1 MSSPESDSTGER
13 LASEMATTPT
23 STSEFG
29 KPPFGSDQDRP
40 HSAFRYAKLSIWV
53 LGRLFTGSM
62 AAIFGIR
69 TGMLIGP
76 LLVIAVG
83 LILLATQRELRALD
97 GRPERS

>member
-1 MSSPESDSTGER
+1 MSSPESDSTGGHPGPDR
-13 LASEMATTPT
+13 ATTPS

-29 KPPFGSDQDRP
+29 KSPFGSDQNRP
-40 HSAFRYAKLSIWV
+40 HSAFRYGKLSIWV
-53 LGRLFTGSM
+53 LGGLFTGSM

-97 GRPERS
+97 GRPEKG